1 MLLQQG
7 RIPLACVVTCFTE
20 GCVQKRNE
28 GVARVPEGGWLTLWK
43 DPETTSSALKLNVR
57 CLFLG
62 GLWSK
67 SRGPLYLAY
76 SAFIQMCS
84 FAYIA
89 MCMVSIFSA
98 EGDINDVTLTL
109 LHTFEVVC
117 GVLKAA
123 IFYLKRHEY
132 YEIVRS
138 LDELM
143 SAQRQY
149 LTVSKGQELLVML
162 EAAHKKANFLTLVLT
177 GYIYGL
183 VFVWLPFP
191 LILCPSERLLPL
203 IPLPGKYYKEPLL
216 LYIAVYAIQS
226 FVPLSLIMV
235 VDGLDCFFVS
245 SMVHTEALLKVVS
258 ERIASLG
265 HLPYT
270 DFTVQRFSGLEQETR
285 GMDVGNNSD
294 WTAELRSCI
303 VCYQKIIEF
312 LQRLEKAM
320 NIMVLIQL
328 SFSMLNLCMAL
339 YQQTKIPDLSSALKY
354 ILYLPFPTMKIF
366 FYCWAAHSIKE
377 QNVKQ

>member
-1 MLLQQG
+1 
-7 RIPLACVVTCFTE
+7 
-20 GCVQKRNE
+20 
-28 GVARVPEGGWLTLWK
+28 
-43 DPETTSSALKLNVR
+43 
-57 CLFLG
+57 
-62 GLWSK
+62 
-67 SRGPLYLAY
+67 
-76 SAFIQMCS
+76 
-84 FAYIA
+84 

-132 YEIVRS
+132 YEIVRN

-149 LTVSKGQELLVML
+149 LTERKDEDLLMML

-216 LYIAVYAIQS
+216 LYITVYAIQS

-270 DFTVQRFSGLEQETR
+270 DFRMQRFSGLEQETR
-285 GMDVGNNSD
+285 KMDIVNNSD
-294 WTAELRSCI
+294 WTGELRLCI
-303 VCYQKIIEF
+303 VCYQKIIE
-312 LQRLEKAM
+312 
-320 NIMVLIQL
+320 
-328 SFSMLNLCMAL
+328 L
-339 YQQTKIPDLSSALKY
+339 YH
-354 ILYLPFPTMKIF
+354 F
-366 FYCWAAHSIKE
+366 FGRE
-377 QNVKQ
+377 